1 MTIRWHHYST
11 WEARMEILKIYLGLH
26 EHYLYFLV
34 KHKVYYATEEPWDFR
49 GRKCQ
54 TCLGK
59 ADVLL
64 GLLFMLLLNVLYVVF
79 KRNWRHGCHWTKCN
93 LLILCITEE
102 YFCSPKRN
110 PRNLTWADWEGTI
123 SKWAVYV
130 AQKYWRHLAPAKAIW
145 NISICTQILTRKKC

>member
-1 MTIRWHHYST
+1 MTSLFNMRSQNGNLENIPWFT
-11 WEARMEILKIYLGLH
+11 WALPI
-26 EHYLYFLV
+26 FLS
-34 KHKVYYATEEPWDFR
+34 KAQGTLCHTRAMGFQRRR

-102 YFCSPKRN
+102 YFCSPKRS